1 MRNMKNTSSVKA
13 WTATV
18 FCTVAPVAI
27 TLFSLRWLDTQAYTV
42 PLLLC
47 LLCVVLVSINGP
59 RWSGWVCALIS
70 ALCFNYFF
78 TSPVGSLTMT
88 HLPDIVTIL
97 VFLACAALISQQTQR
112 MLEQTEKNLQADRLL
127 LQQRAENEREQLR
140 FALMSSLSHDLKTPL
155 VTMMGAASSLKELR
169 EDLSA
174 HDQEELVDAILS
186 ESHRLHKY
194 IGNLLDITRLGT
206 GELALDRQWIDI
218 HSLINSLM
226 RRLHNAWPD
235 ARLELHVP
243 PEPAELYIHP
253 ALIEQ
258 ALFNVLDNAVK
269 FSPQHL
275 PVTLNVRLTAKSV
288 EIDIIDQGPGIP
300 AALRVRALAWFDTL
314 GRGDHHAAGD
324 GLGLAIAN
332 GMIGAHGGQLLI
344 LDPVQH
350 ASGTCVRI
358 QIPRTAPETS

>member
-1 MRNMKNTSSVKA
+1 MKNASTVKA
-13 WTATV
+13 GSAAVFSTA
-18 FCTVAPVAI
+18 APIA
-27 TLFSLRWLDTQAYTV
+27 LSLLSLRWLDSQAYTV

-78 TSPVGSLTMT
+78 TAPVRSLTMT

-112 MLEQTEKNLQADRLL
+112 MREQTEKSLQADRLL
-127 LQQRAENEREQLR
+127 LAQRAENEREQLR

-155 VTMMGAASSLKELR
+155 VTMMGSASSLKELR
-169 EDLSA
+169 QDLSEQ
-174 HDQEELVDAILS
+174 DQEDLVDAILS
-186 ESHRLHKY
+186 ETHRLHKY

-206 GELALDRQWIDI
+206 GELALDRQWIGI
-218 HSLINSLM
+218 HTLIHALE
-226 RRLHNAWPD
+226 RRVHKAWPD
-235 ARLELHVP
+235 TRLEVHVP
-243 PEPAELYIHP
+243 SEPTELYVHP

-258 ALFNVLDNAVK
+258 ALFNVVDNAFK
-269 FSPQHL
+269 FSPQDL
-275 PVTLNVRLTAKSV
+275 PVTLNVRVTAKAI
-288 EIDIIDQGPGIP
+288 EIDVIDQGPGIP
-300 AALRVRALAWFDTL
+300 PALRVRALAWFDTL

-344 LDPVQH
+344 LDPVKYE
-350 ASGTCVRI
+350 SGTCIRI
-358 QIPRTAPETS
+358 VMPRIVAATS